1 MGAFFMHCD
10 NTIGKVMSA
19 VLEHS
24 MLHADTGPEA
34 PVVVVGTG
42 PTGIRFVEQL
52 LRRNPDTPI
61 VIYGNEPWEPY
72 NRVRLAGLLTGEVNF
87 AGIQN
92 PLRLPPAHRVVQR
105 HNCAIVG
112 IDRERCLVH
121 DQFGVSQPYR
131 RLVLAT
137 GSRPHVPNIGDLDKT
152 GVFTFRNL
160 DDAQQLIARRTRSRH
175 AIILGGGLLGLEAA
189 RGLQK
194 HHTAITVIEHAN
206 RLMAQQ
212 LDEEAAELLREHIL
226 ALGIQVSLGDS
237 VRRVLGD
244 THIIGVELLSGRS
257 IACDTLVIATG
268 IRPNLD
274 LARQAGIAVGR
285 GIRVDD
291 RMQTSDPNVYAIGEC
306 AEHRG
311 RIYGLVAPGLEQAG
325 VAAHHVAGGTSHF
338 TGSQLATR
346 LKVVGVKVF
355 SAGRTGDH
363 EVIRRK
369 KTLTWRSSDNRSYR
383 KLLLQ
388 RNRLVGAIACGD
400 WEESGRVQ
408 ESVENLRHLWPW
420 QSRRFLRYGRL
431 WPERAADAVSD
442 WPSGAIVC
450 QCTGT
455 TRGTLAAAMH
465 NGHCTVEALT
475 AHTGAGSVCG
485 SCRPLLAELAGSG
498 PPAPERGS
506 RTLIWT
512 AVSALIAALAI
523 LLAPAIP
530 FPDSVQH
537 AVRWDLL
544 WREGLIKQISGF
556 TLLAL
561 GVAVSLISLRKR
573 VSRVRFGE
581 FSGWR
586 VVHVLLGTLAAATL
600 IAHTGLRLGHHLNL
614 YLMLCFTGLLL
625 VGALAGGVIGW
636 QHVLPNRLARRARS
650 WSLWAHIVLLWP
662 LPALL
667 GFHVLKTY
675 WF

>member
-1 MGAFFMHCD
+1 
-10 NTIGKVMSA
+10 MSA

-24 MLHADTGPEA
+24 MLHADPGPDA

-52 LRRNPDTPI
+52 LRRRPDTPI
-61 VIYGNEPWEPY
+61 VLYGNEPWEPY

-92 PLRLPPAHRVVQR
+92 PLRLPLRHRVEQR
-105 HNCAIVG
+105 HNCEIVG
-112 IDRERCLVH
+112 IDREHCLVH
-121 DQFGVSQPYR
+121 DQFGHSQPYS

-137 GSRPHVPNIGDLDKT
+137 GSRPHVPNIEGTDKT

-175 AIILGGGLLGLEAA
+175 AIVLGGGLLGLEAA

-194 HHTAITVIEHAN
+194 HHTAITVIEHAT

-212 LDEEAAELLREHIL
+212 LDEEAAELLREHML

-237 VRRVLGD
+237 VRQVLGD
-244 THIIGVELLSGRS
+244 THITGVELLSGRS

-268 IRPNLD
+268 IRPNLE
-274 LARQAGIAVGR
+274 LARHAGIAVGR

-291 RMQTSDPNVYAIGEC
+291 RMQTSDPLVYAIGES

-311 RIYGLVAPGLEQAG
+311 RVYGLVAPGLEQAG
-325 VAAHHVAGGTSHF
+325 VAAHHVAGGAAHF
-338 TGSQLATR
+338 TGSQVATR

-355 SAGRTGDH
+355 SAGRTGEH
-363 EVIRRK
+363 EIIRQLR
-369 KTLTWRSSDNRSYR
+369 TLTWRSADNSSYR
-383 KLLLQ
+383 KLILQ
-388 RNRLVGAIACGD
+388 RNRVVGAIACGE
-400 WEESGRVQ
+400 WNESNRIQ
-408 ESVENLRHLWPW
+408 ESVQSMRRLWPW
-420 QSRRFLRYGRL
+420 QTRRFLRQGRL
-431 WPERAADAVSD
+431 WPERDAGAGTVND
-442 WPSGAIVC
+442 WPASAVVC
-450 QCTGT
+450 QCTNT
-455 TRGTLAAAMH
+455 TRGTLSAALQA
-465 NGHCTVEALT
+465 GHCTVEALS

-485 SCRPLLAELAGSG
+485 SCRPLLAELAGNQ
-498 PPAPERGS
+498 PLVPERGS
-506 RTLIWT
+506 RTLLWT
-512 AVSALIAALAI
+512 GLTALLAALAI
-523 LLAPAIP
+523 LLAPAIA
-530 FPDSVQH
+530 FPDSAQV

-544 WREGLIKQISGF
+544 WRDGLIKQISGF
-556 TLLAL
+556 SLLGL

-573 VSRVRFGE
+573 VSRVSFGK
-581 FSGWR
+581 FTSWR
-586 VVHVLLGTLAAATL
+586 LLHVLLGTLAAATL
-600 IAHTGLRLGHHLNL
+600 IAHTGLRLGYHLNL

-625 VGALAGGVIGW
+625 AGAVAGGTIGW
-636 QHVLPNRLARRARS
+636 QHALPRRLARRARN

-667 GFHVLKTY
+667 GFHILKTY